1 MYKQIFLIKES
12 SAVRAINSLSFIGI
26 LNHKAVDFC
35 TVIEYHQGELNLSL
49 ISTAA
54 LNIKSVLSVQNKFS
68 LNYNDNAAI
77 HAKQTIQNY
86 IFIPNKSQS
95 V

>member
-1 MYKQIFLIKES
+1 M
-12 SAVRAINSLSFIGI
+12 RAINSLSFIGI

-35 TVIEYHQGELNLSL
+35 TVIEYHQGEFNLSL

-54 LNIKSVLSVQNKFS
+54 LNIKSVLSIQNKF
-68 LNYNDNAAI
+68 LQNYNDNAAI
-77 HAKQTIQNY
+77 HQTNNAKQTLQNL
-86 IFIPNKSQS
+86 IFLQNKSRS

>member
-1 MYKQIFLIKES
+1 M
-12 SAVRAINSLSFIGI
+12 RAINSLSFIGI

-54 LNIKSVLSVQNKFS
+54 LNIKSVLSVQNKFL

-77 HAKQTIQNY
+77 HQTNNAKQTLQNL
-86 IFIPNKSQS
+86 IFLQNKSQS

>member
-35 TVIEYHQGELNLSL
+35 TVIEYHQEEMSLSL

-54 LNIKSVLSVQNKFS
+54 LNIKSVLSVQN
-68 LNYNDNAAI
+68 LNYIDNAAI
-77 HAKQTIQNY
+77 HAKQTIQNL
-86 IFIPNKSQS
+86 IFLPNKRQS

>member
-26 LNHKAVDFC
+26 LNHKAVDSC
-35 TVIEYHQGELNLSL
+35 TVIEYHQEEMNLSS

-54 LNIKSVLSVQNKFS
+54 LNIKSVLSVQN
-68 LNYNDNAAI
+68 LNYIDNAAI
-77 HAKQTIQNY
+77 HAKQTLQNL
-86 IFIPNKSQS
+86 IFLPNKSQS